1 MSGPVRGEEGPLEVN
16 SDDLQNRRIL
26 RRGDPPQNLQD
37 AAALRLLYIVE
48 RVPRLE
54 IIRLTVFTV
63 DPKGRRHHRAPT
75 KPARGIML
83 LELKSVDHPVGECGG
98 LLYLR
103 VELALAEVFTMSL
116 EELVARLCDEL
127 SAREDLI
134 SALALKGGP
143 PCPEVVLAN

>member
-1 MSGPVRGEEGPLEVN
+1 LEEN
-16 SDDLQNRRIL
+16 SDDPQNRRIL

-54 IIRLTVFTV
+54 IIRLTVCTV
-63 DPKGRRHHRAPT
+63 DPKGSRHHRAPT
-75 KPARGIML
+75 RPTRGIML

-103 VELALAEVFTMSL
+103 VELALAEVLTMSV
-116 EELVARLCDEL
+116 EGLVARLCDEL
-127 SAREDLI
+127 SARSELI
-134 SALALKGGP
+134 SALVLKGGA

>member
-1 MSGPVRGEEGPLEVN
+1 MVEN
-16 SDDLQNRRIL
+16 SDDPQNRRIL

-37 AAALRLLYIVE
+37 AAALMLLYSVE

-54 IIRLTVFTV
+54 IIRLTVYTV
-63 DPKGRRHHRAPT
+63 DPKGSRHHRGSTRPT
-75 KPARGIML
+75 RGIML

-103 VELALAEVFTMSL
+103 VELALPEVLTMSAEKL
-116 EELVARLCDEL
+116 IARLCDEL
-127 SAREDLI
+127 SAREDLV